1 MSFNKTLLAM
11 VLAFTAAPAFA
22 NEGAAF
28 IRAEAGRTDLT
39 VDGVEG
45 DDTGISVRGG
55 YFFNQ
60 NFAVE
65 GFYANYGEDS
75 DGGARIKADGYGVGV
90 VGKANFGEAPYTGF
104 FINGRAGVAKNTLD
118 VRVAGLGSVD
128 DTDTNYYIGVGGGY
142 DFNRNVGISVNY
154 DYQKPKV
161 FDTRF
166 KVETLTVGVE
176 YRF

>member
-1 MSFNKTLLAM
+1 MRINKTLLAM
-11 VLAFTAAPAFA
+11 VLAFAAAPAFA
-22 NEGAAF
+22 QDGTGF

-45 DDTGISVRGG
+45 DDTGVNVRGG
-55 YFFNQ
+55 YFFNP
-60 NFAVE
+60 NFGLE
-65 GFYANYGEDS
+65 GFYANYGEDA

-90 VGKANFGEAPYTGF
+90 IGKANFGEAAYTGF
-104 FINGRAGVAKNTLD
+104 FINARAGVARNKLD
-118 VRVAGLGSVD
+118 VRVEGLGSVN
-128 DTDTNYYIGVGGGY
+128 DTDTNYYVGVGAGY
-142 DFNRNVGISVNY
+142 DFNRNFGLSLNY